1 MAVTNTAAFGQTP
14 WWMQALVTAA
24 KAAIGTAT
32 QTNTVAFTGI
42 AIGANGVLITGA
54 SAAPNNT
61 VTATWA
67 ALYYSVDA
75 GTTLRQFA
83 IGTCAAYT
91 AAATLAPTPL
101 NFAHMD
107 GSVISPTNPVYI
119 PGTGSGSTV
128 ALYAGMGVAITDGM
142 VFTLNGAIL

>member
-14 WWMQALVTAA
+14 FWMQALVTAA

-42 AIGANGVLITGA
+42 AIGANGVIITGA
-54 SAAPNNT
+54 SASPNNT
-61 VTATWA
+61 VTASWV

-83 IGTCAAYT
+83 IGTLASYT

-101 NFAHMD
+101 AFTQMNGTAI
-107 GSVISPTNPVYI
+107 GPTNPVYI
-119 PGTGSGSTV
+119 PGTGSSSTV
-128 ALYAGMGVAITDGM
+128 ALYAGAGVAVTDGI
-142 VFTLNGAIL
+142 VFTLNGSIL